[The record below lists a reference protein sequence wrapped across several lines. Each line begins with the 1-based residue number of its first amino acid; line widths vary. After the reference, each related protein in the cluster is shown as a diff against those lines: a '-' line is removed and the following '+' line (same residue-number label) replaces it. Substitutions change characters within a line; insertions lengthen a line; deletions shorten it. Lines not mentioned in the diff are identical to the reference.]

1 MTAFLAPIADPPA
14 RICMRQAQQAV
25 SVNTMYVPPYDSL
38 LKRIGSTTEQ
48 LEKTDP
54 VPVPGRLLK
63 LLLQLAVAYSDFD
76 EDGYLRVNSDVRNAV
91 ERGQIE
97 SGHLHYIGYGYFE
110 GRKGGTAVVEEDWY
124 LQKYPDVA
132 AAIKE
137 GRVKSAFDH
146 FNLIGAAEGRSPS
159 AEQEETA
166 AQWKMAMVR

>member
-1 MTAFLAPIADPPA
+1 
-14 RICMRQAQQAV
+14 
-25 SVNTMYVPPYDSL
+25 MYVPPYDSL

-48 LEKTDP
+48 FENTDP

-110 GRKGGTAVVEEDWY
+110 GRNGGTAVKSPPASSSRRAIP
-124 LQKYPDVA
+124 LQYWL
-132 AAIKE
+132 
-137 GRVKSAFDH
+137 RSSATRCRSDPTAYTRP
-146 FNLIGAAEGRSPS
+146 GATRNTDFCSL
-159 AEQEETA
+159 
-166 AQWKMAMVR
+166 